1 MQDRATRGASTRP
14 HLVPPVVRR
23 LERVP
28 EALKAATKPDKA
40 KEVYAKAR
48 VSMNGYLDEVELP
61 PLGDQRYA
69 L

>member
-1 MQDRATRGASTRP
+1 MPRGSAESG
-14 HLVPPVVRR
+14 PVWQEYKKVMKD
-23 LERVP
+23 L

-48 VSMNGYLDEVELP
+48 VSMNGYLEEVELP

>member
-1 MQDRATRGASTRP
+1 MSLSRGLTKSC
-14 HLVPPVVRR
+14 PVWQEYKKVMKD
-23 LERVP
+23 L